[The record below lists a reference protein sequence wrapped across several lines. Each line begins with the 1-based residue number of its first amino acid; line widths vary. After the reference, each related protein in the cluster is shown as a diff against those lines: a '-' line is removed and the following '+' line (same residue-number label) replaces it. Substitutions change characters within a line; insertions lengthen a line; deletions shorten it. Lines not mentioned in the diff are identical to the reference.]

1 MRSSLT
7 LPVLSAVIFS
17 ACNWGTPKLASL
29 EGVSQRR
36 KSSPVTSHLILMV
49 RPCWAVLLWNG
60 IFTSA
65 PVRQNTA
72 IGDKIPWNRHEIF
85 VVTWNFRMRSW
96 TNAVIYRRLA
106 VSPSPPYTINNNEC
120 WYSGELSE
128 TGAACHLLGAKMF
141 FFLEFASSNQSSI
154 NEAKQEIKAGDLGFV
169 FILTQ
174 LL

>member
-1 MRSSLT
+1 M
-7 LPVLSAVIFS
+7 LSAVIFS

-72 IGDKIPWNRHEIF
+72 IEHKIPWNWHEIF
-85 VVTWNFRMRSW
+85 VVIRNFRTPSW

-106 VSPSPPYTINNNEC
+106 VSPSPTYTIIMNVDTRVKCRKRGLLDIYWVLKGHLEC
-120 WYSGELSE
+120 
-128 TGAACHLLGAKMF
+128 F
-141 FFLEFASSNQSSI
+141 FFLNSQVQTSA
-154 NEAKQEIKAGDLGFV
+154 L
-169 FILTQ
+169 
-174 LL
+174 